1 LVCVLFFLFLFRAL
15 LRNEW
20 AAAVAW
26 VLFLSVFFS
35 VGSDSVPV
43 ALVKDLILNVVTVFL
58 LRRLGLLWL
67 VVSFVFFGLFDEF
80 PLTTQISTWYAALS
94 LAGIL
99 LMAAMAF
106 YGFYTSLG
114 GRPVFGSPVL
124 EE

>member
-1 LVCVLFFLFLFRAL
+1 MISDLSFNLGPVLFIPLALLFFLFLFRAL

-35 VGSDSVPV
+35 VGSDYVPV
-43 ALVKDLILNVVTVFL
+43 ALVKNLILNVVTVVL

-80 PLTTQISTWYAALS
+80 P
-94 LAGIL
+94 
-99 LMAAMAF
+99 
-106 YGFYTSLG
+106 
-114 GRPVFGSPVL
+114 
-124 EE
+124 